1 MGVFSTLMGNASNS
15 DPNKLQEKVSDIL
28 FEGEEVVFAFSYV
41 RDFILF
47 TNYRIMFTDKQG
59 VSGKKESIESIPYRS
74 VVRFS
79 IETKGVFDLDSE
91 FKIWISGVDSPIES
105 KFSGDKNILELQQFL
120 GEKVCKK

>member
-1 MGVFSTLMGNASNS
+1 MGVFSTLMGNASSS
-15 DPNKLQEKVSDIL
+15 DPNKLKDKLLDIL
-28 FEGEEVVFAFSYV
+28 FEDEEVVFAFSYV
-41 RDFILF
+41 RDIILF
-47 TNYRIMFTDKQG
+47 TSYRIMFTDKQG

-91 FKIWISGVDSPIES
+91 FKIWISGKDSPIES
-105 KFSGDKNILELQQFL
+105 KLSGDKNILELQRFL

>member
-47 TNYRIMFTDKQG
+47 TNYRIMF
-59 VSGKKESIESIPYRS
+59 
-74 VVRFS
+74 
-79 IETKGVFDLDSE
+79 
-91 FKIWISGVDSPIES
+91 
-105 KFSGDKNILELQQFL
+105 
-120 GEKVCKK
+120 